1 MRKIKLVQRKI
12 FKKIV
17 EILKK
22 SKNGIPK
29 YAGHRDDNGTA
40 SYGYYIGL
48 LDLEKY
54 ETCPKLFFQLLE
66 IDQKI
71 GWTNPDHV
79 EECVFLY
86 KGIKIIK
93 DENVSLKIF
102 NFQQK
107 KINQKKLFQNF
118 SKKINNFNFR
128 IGQNG
133 WDGEIQVWQHL
144 PILAS

>member
-29 YAGHRDDNGTA
+29 YASYTAGNGNI
-40 SYGYYIGL
+40 SCGFYIDL
-48 LDLEKY
+48 LFLETY

-66 IDQKI
+66 IDRNI

-79 EECVFLY
+79 EECVFRY

-93 DENVSLKIF
+93 DENVSLKILTFF
-102 NFQQK
+102 NK
-107 KINQKKLFQNF
+107 KNK
-118 SKKINNFNFR
+118 
-128 IGQNG
+128 
-133 WDGEIQVWQHL
+133 
-144 PILAS
+144 